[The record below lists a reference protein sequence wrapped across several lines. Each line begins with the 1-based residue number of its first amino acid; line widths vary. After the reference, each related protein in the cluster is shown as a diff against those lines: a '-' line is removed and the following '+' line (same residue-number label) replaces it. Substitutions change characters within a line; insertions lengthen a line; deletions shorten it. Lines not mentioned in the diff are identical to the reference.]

1 MSYNVNFTDTTLNP
15 EPLVVEDNTPNSATS
30 LVFPGRNV
38 TGYGKIIAEN
48 FLHLLEN
55 FSSPTAPNSANAV
68 VGQLWYNSEENKL
81 FVYDGIDW
89 KTTSN
94 IRTAVTE
101 PTGASPGDLWV
112 NSSTQQLYLWSGTSW
127 VLVGPQFSE
136 GTKSGP
142 LVETILDIDNRNRT
156 VIIFYTNDIP
166 VAIISK
172 DTFIPKVVI
181 QGFTSIGTGINLTT
195 RTDITD
201 ESVRPRLIGVAAAAD
216 ALVIGTTTIPSTSF
230 LRTDIGGTVQ
240 AQINVKTD
248 SGVFLGTNSNFNISV
263 RSAGGIIYNS
273 TPGAAIDIETSKTG
287 SFGVPTKV
295 VRVIEDKVGINNATP
310 AEALDIIG
318 NLRTS
323 GEIATVSESNSTNLG
338 NGALRSAGGLAVTKN
353 AVFGGDLTMLNG
365 TLLTRSLRPTTIS
378 ETIGTATEKY
388 STIYADNI
396 VASEIRG
403 TLVGSISGNAG
414 SATSLVSA
422 TNFKLEGD
430 ISSNVVSF
438 NGTGNLNKTFTT
450 TLTSDIIS
458 NKPSLGNSQAN
469 DELLVFRANSG
480 LRKITRAAF
489 IDDAAVPVGS
499 IFPYAGIVA
508 PTGYLLCDGTEYE
521 EYRFR
526 ELSSVLGTR
535 YNGATALLGSPK
547 GITFRVP
554 DLRGRL
560 PLGRQNME
568 FENDI
573 SMPFPGGSAS
583 PRANSPL
590 ITPRVDESNASI
602 LGASGGSYQYVIE
615 QYNLPDHDHDLKGRR
630 SDNNPSGSQFY
641 VINETATEP
650 TDFAPQTLIGG
661 SGTRNTRTKIGT
673 VLNGG
678 QRMESSGLVR
688 ILVESKRTPGL
699 PDSLVGRPFGVMNPY
714 ITLNYIIRSGKPTND

>member
-1 MSYNVNFTDTTLNP
+1 
-15 EPLVVEDNTPNSATS
+15 
-30 LVFPGRNV
+30 
-38 TGYGKIIAEN
+38 
-48 FLHLLEN
+48 
-55 FSSPTAPNSANAV
+55 
-68 VGQLWYNSEENKL
+68 
-81 FVYDGIDW
+81 
-89 KTTSN
+89 
-94 IRTAVTE
+94 
-101 PTGASPGDLWV
+101 
-112 NSSTQQLYLWSGTSW
+112 
-127 VLVGPQFSE
+127 
-136 GTKSGP
+136 
-142 LVETILDIDNRNRT
+142 
-156 VIIFYTNDIP
+156 
-166 VAIISK
+166 
-172 DTFIPKVVI
+172 
-181 QGFTSIGTGINLTT
+181 
-195 RTDITD
+195 
-201 ESVRPRLIGVAAAAD
+201 
-216 ALVIGTTTIPSTSF
+216 
-230 LRTDIGGTVQ
+230 
-240 AQINVKTD
+240 
-248 SGVFLGTNSNFNISV
+248 
-263 RSAGGIIYNS
+263 
-273 TPGAAIDIETSKTG
+273 
-287 SFGVPTKV
+287 
-295 VRVIEDKVGINNATP
+295 
-310 AEALDIIG
+310 
-318 NLRTS
+318 
-323 GEIATVSESNSTNLG
+323 
-338 NGALRSAGGLAVTKN
+338 
-353 AVFGGDLTMLNG
+353 MLNG
-365 TLLTRSLRPTTIS
+365 TLLTRSLRPTTVS
-378 ETIGTATEKY
+378 ETIGTATEQY
-388 STIYADNI
+388 STIYANNI

-430 ISSNVVSF
+430 VSSNVVSF

-450 TLTSDIIS
+450 TLTADIIS

-489 IDDAAVPVGS
+489 IDDAGVPVGA
-499 IFPYAGIVA
+499 IFPYAGTTA

-526 ELSSVLGTR
+526 ELSSIIGTV
-535 YNGATALLGSPK
+535 YNGASPLLGSPK

-568 FENDI
+568 FENDV
-573 SMPFPGGSAS
+573 SVPFPGGSAA

-602 LGASGGSYQYVIE
+602 LGAGGGSYQYVIE

-661 SGTRNTRTKIGT
+661 SGTRNTRIKAGT

-678 QRMESSGLVR
+678 QRMESTGLVR

>member
-1 MSYNVNFTDTTLNP
+1 MSYQVNFTDTTLNP
-15 EPLVVEDNTPNSATS
+15 EPLVVEDNSPNSATS

-38 TGYGKIIAEN
+38 TGYGKTIAEN

-55 FSSPTAPNSANAV
+55 FASPNPPNESKAV
-68 VGQLWYNSEENKL
+68 VGQLWYNSQENKL

-94 IRTAVTE
+94 IRTSVSE
-101 PTGASPGDLWV
+101 PTGVAVGDLWA

-172 DTFIPKVVI
+172 DTFTPKVVI
-181 QGFTSIGTGINLTT
+181 QGFSSIGTGINITT

-201 ESVRPRLIGVAAAAD
+201 EAVNPRLIGVAAAAD
-216 ALVIGTTTIPSTSF
+216 ALVVGTTTVPSNNF

-240 AQINVKTD
+240 AQVNVKTD
-248 SGVFLGTNSNFNISV
+248 NGMFIGTNSNFNISV

-295 VRVIEDKVGINNATP
+295 IRVIEDKVGINNSTP
-310 AEALDIIG
+310 TEALDIVG
-318 NLRTS
+318 NIRSS
-323 GEIATVSESNSTNLG
+323 GEISTISESNSSNLG
-338 NGALRSAGGLAVTKN
+338 NGALRSAGGLAVTKD
-353 AVFGGDLTMLNG
+353 AVFGGNLTMLNG
-365 TLLTRSLRPTTIS
+365 TLITRSLRPTSTS
-378 ETIGTATEKY
+378 ETIGTATEQY
-388 STIYADNI
+388 STIYANNI

-414 SATSLVSA
+414 SATSLASA

-430 ISSNVVSF
+430 VSSNVVSF
-438 NGTGNLNKTFTT
+438 NGTGNLNKVFST
-450 TLTSDIIS
+450 TLTADIIS
-458 NKPSLGNSQAN
+458 NKPSLGNSQPN
-469 DELLVFRANSG
+469 DELLIYRANSG
-480 LRKITRAAF
+480 LRKITRSAF
-489 IDDAAVPVGS
+489 IDDAAVPIGA
-499 IFPYAGIVA
+499 IFPYAGGVA
-508 PTGYLLCDGTEYE
+508 PVGYLFCDGTEYE

-526 ELSSVLGTR
+526 DLASVLGSV
-535 YNGATALLGSPK
+535 YNGSAPLLGSPK
-547 GITFRVP
+547 GLTFRVP
-554 DLRGRL
+554 DLRGRF
-560 PLGRQNME
+560 PLGKQDME
-568 FENDI
+568 FFNDVSI
-573 SMPFPGGSAS
+573 PFPGGTSS

-590 ITPRVDESNASI
+590 VTPRVDDSNASI
-602 LGASGGSYQYVIE
+602 LGAGSGSYQYVIE

-630 SDNNPSGSQFY
+630 TDNNPSGTQFY
-641 VINETATEP
+641 VINETSTEP
-650 TDFAPQTLIGG
+650 IDFSPQTLIGG
-661 SGTRNTRTKIGT
+661 SGIRNTRIKAGT

-678 QRMESSGLVR
+678 QRMESTGLVR

-699 PDSLVGRPFGVMNPY
+699 PDSLIGRPFGVMNPF